1 MPIIVRLQ
9 YCVIRMYF
17 KDHNPPHFH
26 VDAPDGKALC
36 EIRTLERIDGQVDRK
51 VEREALDWAEKNRF
65 KLWQLWKEY
74 NP

>member
-1 MPIIVRLQ
+1 MPVVVRLQ

-17 KDHNPPHFH
+17 RDHNPPHFH
-26 VDAPDGKALC
+26 VDAPDGRATF
-36 EIRTLERIDGQVDRK
+36 EIRTLDKMEGQIDRRTEK
-51 VEREALDWAEKNRF
+51 EALAWAEQNRF